1 MTPSRSPRRTG
12 TSRDA
17 SRAAARAL
25 GVASAAFGVSL
36 FAPLPAFAI
45 NTVTNQSNIA
55 WQVNDAAMPGVDTGS
70 IRQITGNSLLSYGG
84 IRVSV
89 SGAKQ
94 DRLDGEL
101 LRGFG
106 MKFDGLDE
114 FATTTPVHISG
125 VDVSRNL
132 KIERSANWARFVDSY
147 TNRTSAP
154 ITVEVSFGGIMGQ
167 SSDTTDPATH
177 QAQQARVMTTA
188 SGDQT
193 ITSAD
198 AWVAVGTPTVAGA
211 FTGPTTNGSSAT
223 VLGSPGS
230 ALAGSLV
237 RTANQMRDPF
247 SNLLPGTGHEG
258 NFFGYLRRI
267 TLAPGETKS
276 IAQFVVVSARDTVA
290 GGPNLQSVTSTAAA
304 LAASPDFTGLST
316 AELCTIANWSLAAI
330 DSTLPATCAT
340 VQPPQPERA
349 PTPKDPVTT
358 SKYDVVGKT
367 ITELQADLR
376 AGKTTSQ
383 QITRAYLDRIA
394 AYDTGQ
400 RGLHAFIHVADDA
413 MEQAKAADIARAKGK
428 DTDLLGIPVAV
439 KDLYDTKDQPTTNG
453 SLVFEGF
460 RPTKDAFQVAQMR
473 EAGAVILGKANMSE
487 FANSGRHSESPWGQV
502 WNAIQPSA
510 TSQGSSGGSG
520 VAVAASFAGFAM
532 GSQTGVSLNAPS
544 GASSLVALRGTDGM
558 SSGGGVMPLNWLQD
572 YAGPM
577 ARSVSD
583 LATVLN
589 FTTGTDPDEPRT
601 AEADSKRPED
611 WKAYLKAD
619 ALAGK
624 TIGYIPATFGS
635 TSYGTTGSLAVANAA
650 LDEMRAMGATLV
662 PVSAA
667 PSAANGPST
676 PGTNTGTEGWARWLE
691 AHPEAPYKTPL
702 EIQTSQKKLPY
713 NRSTT
718 AQTGRMS
725 QAQYEAHLAARAES
739 KARIKQWMDDAG
751 VDFVVYPNNTSD
763 FHDNDGLTLGGAFA
777 TAPASNTGAPEV
789 IVPIGKNDHDHPVSL
804 QLQGRAW
811 DDAKL
816 VGFAYAIEQ
825 RLKGHVE
832 PTQFPALPYDAS
844 AVPTPIEIE
853 KVPVPETPA
862 PEVET
867 PTNLT
872 PETVNPSN
880 GSGAGGGGAAST
892 TPTPAPAAAA
902 TPTPKPTI
910 LVSFPKDAKVKLY
923 RAKVKV
929 QNTGTTA
936 VEGTVVLEGK
946 ALVRGKSRTVVFGTA
961 KISVK
966 AGTTRTV
973 SVKLNAAG
981 RKQARAK
988 ASFKVTASYALRT
1001 APAATTTTSQTLTL
1015 RR

>member
-1 MTPSRSPRRTG
+1 MTPSRSPRRSG
-12 TSRDA
+12 S
-17 SRAAARAL
+17 ARARSRTATRTL
-25 GVASAAFGVSL
+25 GVATAAFGVAL
-36 FAPLPAFAI
+36 FAPLPAHAI

-70 IRQITGNSLLSYGG
+70 IRQITGNSLLGYGG

-89 SGAKQ
+89 SGLKK

-114 FATTTPVHISG
+114 FETTTPVHLSG

-132 KIERSANWARFVDSY
+132 KIARSANWARFVDSF

-154 ITVEVSFGGIMGQ
+154 ITVEVSFGGILGQ
-167 SSDTTDPATH
+167 SSDTTDPATF
-177 QAQQARVMTTA
+177 QASQARVLTTG
-188 SGDQT
+188 SGDQS
-193 ITSAD
+193 ITNAD
-198 AWVAVGTPTVAGA
+198 AWVAVGTPTLAGG
-211 FTGPTTNGSSAT
+211 FTGPTTNGTSAT
-223 VLGSPGS
+223 VLGTPGS

-237 RTANQMRDPF
+237 RSANAMRDPF
-247 SNLLPGTGHEG
+247 ENLLPGTGHEG

-276 IAQFVVVSARDTVA
+276 IAQFVVTSARDTAA
-290 GGPNLQSVTSTAAA
+290 GGPNITAVTNTAAS
-304 LAASPDFTGLST
+304 LATSPDFTGLST
-316 AELCTIANWSLAAI
+316 AELCTVANWNLTAI
-330 DSTLPATCAT
+330 DATLPATCAT
-340 VQPPQPERA
+340 VQPPQPEHA
-349 PTPKDPVTT
+349 PIVPDAVTT

-383 QITRAYLDRIA
+383 EITRAYLDRIA

-400 RGLHAFIHVADDA
+400 RGLHSFIHVADDA
-413 MEQAKAADIARAKGK
+413 MEQAKAADVARAKGK

-460 RPTKDAFQVAQMR
+460 RPRKDAFQVAQMR

-558 SSGGGVMPLNWLQD
+558 SSGNGVMPLNWLQD

-589 FTTGTDPDEPRT
+589 FTTGTDPEEPRT
-601 AEADSKRPED
+601 AEADAKRPED
-611 WKAYLKAD
+611 WTSVLKAD

-624 TIGYIPATFGS
+624 TIGYVPATFAS
-635 TSYGTTGSLAVANAA
+635 TSYGTTGTLAVQNAA
-650 LDEMRAMGATLV
+650 LDELRAMGATLV
-662 PVSAA
+662 PVPAA
-667 PSAANGPST
+667 PSAASGPST

-691 AHPEAPYKTPL
+691 SHPEAPYTTPL

-718 AQTGRMS
+718 APTGRMT

-739 KARIKQWMDDAG
+739 KARIKTWMDDAG

-763 FHDNDGLTLGGAFA
+763 FHDNDGATLGGAFA

-789 IVPIGKNDHDHPVSL
+789 IVPIGKNDHGHPVSL

-825 RLKGHVE
+825 RFKGHLE
-832 PTQFPALPYDAS
+832 PSQFPALPYDAS
-844 AVPTPIEIE
+844 AVPGPIEIV
-853 KVPVPETPA
+853 KVPAPITPA
-862 PEVET
+862 PEIEK

-872 PETVNPSN
+872 PEAVNPP
-880 GSGAGGGGAAST
+880 AAPAAPS
-892 TPTPAPAAAA
+892 APAAAA
-902 TPTPKPTI
+902 TPKPTI
-910 LVSFPKDAKVKLY
+910 LVSFPKEAKLKLG

-929 QNTGTTA
+929 QNTGTTTI
-936 VEGTVVLEGK
+936 EGTVVLEGK
-946 ALVRGKSRTVVFGTA
+946 AIVRGKSRTVVFGTA
-961 KISVK
+961 KVSVK

-973 SVKLNAAG
+973 NVKLGAAG
-981 RKQARAK
+981 RKQARLK
-988 ASFKVTASYALRT
+988 KSFKVTASYALRT

-1015 RR
+1015 RG